1 MTAKVN
7 SHIVNF
13 ANVHFE
19 DLRSSIITELY
30 GKDIIDRISTATDIE
45 LKELKKEIGL
55 PLYKLYTSELPFKLT
70 CSQCRALKEQIGSV
84 YIHKEV
90 CENEFNSLLKMLKDI
105 LDVAIGVGE
114 SLEFNK

>member
-1 MTAKVN
+1 MTTKVN

-30 GKDIIDRISTATDIE
+30 GKDIIDRISTATDTE

-55 PLYKLYTSELPFKLT
+55 PLYKLYTNNLPFKLT
-70 CSQCRALKEQIGSV
+70 CSQCKTLRKQISNL
-84 YIHKEV
+84 YIHKEIY
-90 CENEFNSLLKMLKDI
+90 ENEYNNLLKMLKDI
-105 LDVAIGVGE
+105 LDVAIDVEE